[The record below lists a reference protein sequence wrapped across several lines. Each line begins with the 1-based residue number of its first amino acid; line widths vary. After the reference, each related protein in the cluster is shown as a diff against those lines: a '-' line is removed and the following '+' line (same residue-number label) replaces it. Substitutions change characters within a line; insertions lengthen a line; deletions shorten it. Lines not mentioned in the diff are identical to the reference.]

1 MSNNNRRMDFN
12 QNPIEQRPIQEA
24 IEIIKD
30 KLGRAV
36 YRTTYFLGF
45 NPYDIFHRTGM
56 PNQWGLD
63 DIKYRL
69 SETSFIPDNFLCIKW
84 NKKIEVTHDNE
95 ASNVNED
102 RRLNL
107 YNPFKIKTFYGLN
120 APDKMVGDE
129 THEFYRKVIR
139 VKFLWWNDYRIV
151 STWTDDTTEFDR
163 ALDNYLTGGNC

>member
-1 MSNNNRRMDFN
+1 MSLVIGVVGGRFQHLILRYLT
-12 QNPIEQRPIQEA
+12 PI
-24 IEIIKD
+24 
-30 KLGRAV
+30 KL
-36 YRTTYFLGF
+36 LGLF
-45 NPYDIFHRTGM
+45 PV
-56 PNQWGLD
+56 
-63 DIKYRL
+63 
-69 SETSFIPDNFLCIKW
+69 FIPYNFLCIKW

-151 STWTDDTTEFDR
+151 STWNEDTTEFDR